1 MKKVAIIFGVILGLL
16 VVSAWAIP
24 TFFKDDILAA
34 VQTKL
39 NEQLDA
45 TVSLNPDKF
54 SLSLFSN
61 FPSLTIQVGD
71 LAIVGKG
78 DFEGDTLIAAEQL
91 NVEANL
97 KSVLFGDNIEVGG
110 IKVTKP
116 TMLVKVLPN
125 GKANY
130 DIYIADSTAEVS
142 SVDTASSDFALSI
155 NHWEIEDGNIVYEDQ
170 TLPMSMKLV
179 QLNHTGSGNISS
191 TQYDL
196 ETKTTIEQTSVIFDN
211 VGYLN
216 KTNID
221 ADLILGIDMAESKY
235 TFKEGSVKLN
245 DFVLK
250 TDGFV
255 QLFGDSLQNTR
266 MDLTFSSEESS
277 FKSLLSLIPAMFLK
291 DFEELEARG
300 ELKFNGMA
308 KGELTATQMPG
319 FAVDMTVK
327 DGYFKY
333 PDLPSAVK
341 DVQVNMSVDAKDGDM
356 NNLAIDIPNF
366 SLNLG
371 NNPISGKVSL
381 KGLEEMMVNADV
393 KGKVNLAEMLE
404 VFPVDSLEMKGVF
417 SLDLKA
423 NGLYSEAKNSIPKI
437 DANMK
442 LEEGY
447 VKSLSYPYPVENLH
461 VVANAKNETGNM
473 SDFKFTISD
482 ASLLMHNEPL
492 SAKGTL
498 YDLDNP
504 TYDFNMKGKFDL
516 AAVSKIVDLGDMS
529 LVGKIDA
536 EIHTKGDMKAIEA
549 EQYDKLPTSG
559 SISVSNIAYKSTDL
573 PQGLTI
579 KNARMTFTP
588 QEIKIQNYVGTVG
601 TSDVEVKGSLT
612 NYLAYIMKAS
622 EPLRGTMTVN
632 SQKFNVNEWMVD
644 ESGNPTADAP
654 STTGEDTE
662 EYGVIAVPKD
672 IDFNM
677 NANATTVVY
686 ENFTLKNLKGNV
698 RIKDGIV
705 DLTSVNFGMLGGNI
719 TANGSYDPTD
729 LQKPKF
735 DMGLDI
741 QSMKIQEAYKNI
753 VSIKALAPIAKNLEG
768 IFGTKMR
775 LSGVLGQDFMP
786 ILSTLSGGGDV
797 SVQDATMNGVPL
809 FSKIAQF
816 TGVSNLGESK
826 QLKDII
832 INTTIKDGKI
842 NIKPFDLKISDY
854 QATVGGDAGLDGSMD
869 YVMKID
875 LPLNKL
881 NMSWAKQYQALTGEQ
896 TIPLNLNIGGLYNS
910 PSVGL
915 DKSQGEEVKTVI
927 ATKLKEKGKDA
938 LKDKLGGL
946 LNRGTSDSTK
956 TKSDSTKTVNPL
968 DKLKDKFPFK
978 KKN

>member
-216 KTNID
+216 KTKID

-308 KGELTATQMPG
+308 KGELTATQMP
-319 FAVDMTVK
+319 
-327 DGYFKY
+327 
-333 PDLPSAVK
+333 
-341 DVQVNMSVDAKDGDM
+341 
-356 NNLAIDIPNF
+356 
-366 SLNLG
+366 
-371 NNPISGKVSL
+371 
-381 KGLEEMMVNADV
+381 
-393 KGKVNLAEMLE
+393 
-404 VFPVDSLEMKGVF
+404 
-417 SLDLKA
+417 
-423 NGLYSEAKNSIPKI
+423 
-437 DANMK
+437 
-442 LEEGY
+442 
-447 VKSLSYPYPVENLH
+447 
-461 VVANAKNETGNM
+461 
-473 SDFKFTISD
+473 
-482 ASLLMHNEPL
+482 
-492 SAKGTL
+492 
-498 YDLDNP
+498 
-504 TYDFNMKGKFDL
+504 
-516 AAVSKIVDLGDMS
+516 
-529 LVGKIDA
+529 
-536 EIHTKGDMKAIEA
+536 
-549 EQYDKLPTSG
+549 
-559 SISVSNIAYKSTDL
+559 
-573 PQGLTI
+573 
-579 KNARMTFTP
+579 
-588 QEIKIQNYVGTVG
+588 
-601 TSDVEVKGSLT
+601 
-612 NYLAYIMKAS
+612 
-622 EPLRGTMTVN
+622 
-632 SQKFNVNEWMVD
+632 
-644 ESGNPTADAP
+644 
-654 STTGEDTE
+654 
-662 EYGVIAVPKD
+662 
-672 IDFNM
+672 
-677 NANATTVVY
+677 
-686 ENFTLKNLKGNV
+686 
-698 RIKDGIV
+698 
-705 DLTSVNFGMLGGNI
+705 
-719 TANGSYDPTD
+719 
-729 LQKPKF
+729 
-735 DMGLDI
+735 
-741 QSMKIQEAYKNI
+741 
-753 VSIKALAPIAKNLEG
+753 
-768 IFGTKMR
+768 
-775 LSGVLGQDFMP
+775 
-786 ILSTLSGGGDV
+786 
-797 SVQDATMNGVPL
+797 
-809 FSKIAQF
+809 
-816 TGVSNLGESK
+816 
-826 QLKDII
+826 
-832 INTTIKDGKI
+832 
-842 NIKPFDLKISDY
+842 
-854 QATVGGDAGLDGSMD
+854 
-869 YVMKID
+869 
-875 LPLNKL
+875 
-881 NMSWAKQYQALTGEQ
+881 
-896 TIPLNLNIGGLYNS
+896 
-910 PSVGL
+910 
-915 DKSQGEEVKTVI
+915 
-927 ATKLKEKGKDA
+927 
-938 LKDKLGGL
+938 
-946 LNRGTSDSTK
+946 
-956 TKSDSTKTVNPL
+956 
-968 DKLKDKFPFK
+968 
-978 KKN
+978 